1 MRSIQQKHLQLFTL
15 ALALVAASAAGC
27 WWHSSTEPDERDS
40 IVVTSASPP
49 SGTRLAPG
57 SAVTFTANVNYQLRS
72 NSVLA
77 DDRGTLIMD
86 IDDQNSRDL
95 DTEVVKTVGHGQGS
109 TSLADRLVV
118 PSSGVSQVQVVVEL
132 TPDGFNSP
140 TVTSVAATYP
150 VRR

>member
-1 MRSIQQKHLQLFTL
+1 MHSTQQKHLHFFSL
-15 ALALVAASAAGC
+15 ALALVAASTTGC

-40 IVVTSASPP
+40 IVATSASPP

-72 NSVLA
+72 NCVLA

-86 IDDQNSRDL
+86 IDDQNGRDL
-95 DTEVVKTVGHGQGS
+95 DIEVVKTVGHGQGS

-118 PSSGVSQVQVVVEL
+118 PSSGVSQVQVVVGL
-132 TPDGFNSP
+132 IPDGLNSP
-140 TVTSVAATYP
+140 TVTSVAGTYP
-150 VRR
+150 VGR